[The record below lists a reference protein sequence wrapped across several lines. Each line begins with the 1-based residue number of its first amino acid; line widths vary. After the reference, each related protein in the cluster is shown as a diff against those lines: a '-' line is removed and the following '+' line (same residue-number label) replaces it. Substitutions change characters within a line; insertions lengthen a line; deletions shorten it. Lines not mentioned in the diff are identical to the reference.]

1 MSSGPHCPG
10 GISTLRGRS
19 PVVWTR
25 SHDVDCVAHD
35 FSAHVDV
42 DTVAKDAIVVY
53 DAQRTYDDPITS
65 NTVSAVLAA
74 IMEDQILHTVQGL
87 EYCGLLLDPGASKA
101 ILGSDTLNDIIDNVL
116 EPVDRAGQVHCFHFR
131 LVMAD
136 TRRCPW

>member
-1 MSSGPHCPG
+1 M
-10 GISTLRGRS
+10 
-19 PVVWTR
+19 WN
-25 SHDVDCVAHD
+25 CVTHD

-42 DTVAKDAIVVY
+42 DTVTKDAIVIY
-53 DAQRTYDDPITS
+53 DAQRTYDDFITS
-65 NTVSAVLAA
+65 NTVSTVLAA

-87 EYCGLLLDPGASKA
+87 EYCGLLLDPGASKV

-131 LVMAD
+131 PVMAD